1 MHKVLIPALMVLLGS
16 ASTLIP
22 TTAQAAIYKC
32 MADDGS
38 VTYTHAPCSDSQ
50 TTSKVLKSSGNANN
64 GADCRIANTFA
75 LDVAEKMREG
85 RSADSVF
92 QEYGGIDA
100 LRPTTI
106 SIINYVYTHRLNIG
120 TVPARIA
127 QLSAARCDASAYGNP
142 TCDQFPMTYINAVG
156 GCDAAVN
163 GAASVSATT
172 DQMEH
177 EVHNSDDT
185 SPGGSG
191 RAAPLAAVRVAPSVA
206 QPKVSQDP
214 VECKRIIEAKMSSVR
229 ESMRARLSA
238 DQQNVLREDYNRLRA
253 SKKNC

>member
-1 MHKVLIPALMVLLGS
+1 MYRVLIPALVFLMGS
-16 ASTLIP
+16 AQALIP
-22 TTAQAAIYKC
+22 TTAEAAIYKC
-32 MADDGS
+32 TGDDGG
-38 VTYTHAPCSDSQ
+38 VTYTHTPCADSQ
-50 TTSKVLKSSGNANN
+50 TTSKVLKSSGNSNN

-92 QEYGGIDA
+92 SEYGGIDA

-106 SIINYVYTHRLNIG
+106 SIINYVYTHRLNVS

-142 TCDQFPMTYINAVG
+142 TCDQFPLPYIKEAG

-163 GAASVSATT
+163 GVASVSATT
-172 DQMEH
+172 QAMQEDLH
-177 EVHNSDDT
+177 HSDDM
-185 SPGGSG
+185 SPDLGGPP
-191 RAAPLAAVRVAPSVA
+191 ATLAAVRAAPPVVN
-206 QPKVSQDP
+206 PNTGQDP
-214 VECKRIIEAKMSSVR
+214 TECKRIIDAKMASVR

-238 DQQNVLREDYNRLRA
+238 DQQNKLREDYNSLRA
-253 SKKNC
+253 SKKDC

>member
-1 MHKVLIPALMVLLGS
+1 MHRVLIPALVILIGS
-16 ASTLIP
+16 AQTLIP

-32 MADDGS
+32 MGADGG
-38 VTYTHAPCSDSQ
+38 VTYTHTPCADSQ
-50 TTSKVLKSSGNANN
+50 TTNKVLKSSGNANN

-75 LDVAEKMREG
+75 LDVAEKMRAG
-85 RSADSVF
+85 QSSDSVF
-92 QEYGGIDA
+92 LEYGGIDA
-100 LRPTTI
+100 LRPTAI
-106 SIINYVYTHRLNIG
+106 SIINYVYSHKQNYA

-142 TCDQFPMTYINAVG
+142 TCDQFPMTYIRGVG
-156 GCDAAVN
+156 GCEAATN
-163 GAASVSATT
+163 GAGSVSATAN
-172 DQMEH
+172 QMQDDFH
-177 EVHNSDDT
+177 ASDDLPPDMARPPAT
-185 SPGGSG
+185 
-191 RAAPLAAVRVAPSVA
+191 LAAVRAAPAVA

-253 SKKNC
+253 QKKDC